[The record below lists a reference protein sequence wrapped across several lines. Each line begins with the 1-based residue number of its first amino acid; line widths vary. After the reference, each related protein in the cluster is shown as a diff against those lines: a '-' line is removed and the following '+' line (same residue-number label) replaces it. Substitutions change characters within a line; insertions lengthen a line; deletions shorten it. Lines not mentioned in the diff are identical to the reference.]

1 MNHRAVARVVR
12 LVLALFV
19 ASGLVFALAVR
30 GPAPSGQ
37 AIPATHRGFGEGT
50 CATCHRGPAVAAPPA
65 ARPSLP

>member
-12 LVLALFV
+12 LVLALFA
-19 ASGLVFALAVR
+19 ASSLVFALAVR

-37 AIPATHRGFGEGT
+37 AIPVTHRGFGEGT
-50 CATCHRGPAVAAPPA
+50 CATCHRGPAVAPAA